1 MTEKTVLF
9 VTGRLAEGSL
19 RDVLQTVAPLAG
31 FRFEITVPGIQ
42 VAALLHTGLLKRR
55 LTVPDHID
63 RVIVPGWCQG
73 ELSELEQQFGRPF
86 ARGPKDLYDLPE
98 YFGVG
103 RRRQAD
109 LTGWSIE
116 ILAEL
121 NHAPLLPV
129 EQILQQA
136 AELKSAGADLIDVG
150 AVPGSVCGH
159 MGEIVRELRNAG
171 HRVSIDSF
179 DQTEVEAAV
188 AAGAE
193 LILSCNQSNLDWVS
207 RLGVEVVA
215 VPETPQDTDSL
226 DRIAEQLSQRGCR
239 FRLDPILEPIGMGFA
254 ASLER
259 YMQTRRRHPDAA
271 MMMGV
276 GNVSELTEVDSAGV
290 NMLLAAICEELGIQ
304 SVLTTQVINWCRTSV
319 AELSAAR
326 RLVHYAVSAGTI
338 PKNLDGSLTM
348 LRDGRLR
355 RTSQAALDQLAESL
369 TDPNYRI
376 FAEQGRLHLM
386 NSDGCWSGSSGF
398 AVFEQALL
406 QARQQRTQAA
416 VSAEHA
422 FYLGYELAR
431 AEVALLLGKQYVQDA
446 PMTFGVAGKWGA
458 SSAIHNHGDDPG
470 SPPARPATT

>member
-1 MTEKTVLF
+1 MTERTLLF

-19 RDVLQTVAPLAG
+19 RDVLQTVAPRAG
-31 FRFEITVPGIQ
+31 FQFEIAVPGIQ
-42 VAALLHTGLLKRR
+42 VAALVHTALLKRR
-55 LTVPDHID
+55 LIVPDHIEK
-63 RVIVPGWCQG
+63 VIVPGWCQG
-73 ELSELEQQFGRPF
+73 DLAELEAQFGRPF
-86 ARGPKDLYDLPE
+86 ERGPKDLHDLPE

-103 RRRQAD
+103 RRRPAD
-109 LTGWSIE
+109 LSRWSIE
-116 ILAEL
+116 ILAEI
-121 NHAPLLPV
+121 NHAPLLPLD
-129 EQILQQA
+129 QILQQA
-136 AELKSAGADLIDVG
+136 AALQAAGADLIDVG
-150 AVPGSVCGH
+150 GIPGQVCPQI
-159 MGEIVRELRNAG
+159 GEIVRELKNAG

-179 DQTEVEAAV
+179 EQSEVEAAV

-215 VPETPQDTDSL
+215 VPETPQDSQSL
-226 DRIAEQLSQRGCR
+226 DRLAEQLTDRQCR
-239 FRLDPILEPIGMGFA
+239 FRLDPILEPVGMGFA

-259 YMQTRRRHPDAA
+259 YLQTRRRHPDAA

-304 SVLTTQVINWCRTSV
+304 SVLTTQVINWCRTAV
-319 AELSAAR
+319 AELAAAR

-355 RTSQAALDQLAESL
+355 RTSQAALDQLAQSL

-376 FAEQGRLHLM
+376 LAEQGQLHLM
-386 NSDGCWSGSSGF
+386 NSEGSWSGSSAF
-398 AVFEQALL
+398 AIFEQALL
-406 QARQQRTQAA
+406 TARRKRTQD
-416 VSAEHA
+416 SITAEHA

-431 AEVALLLGKQYVQDA
+431 AEVALLLGKQYVQDS
-446 PMTFGVAGKWGA
+446 PMNFGVAGQWGA
-458 SSAIHNHGDDPG
+458 SSAVQHHLSDPT
-470 SPPARPATT
+470 A